1 MSRFLYDIKPESVDS
16 LHFCAAARKRVCIQN
31 RFPSLPRQPLSIQEA
46 LSSTSKWWP
55 SWDPRTKLNCLVTVI
70 GSAKLTERI
79 KLRLERSIG
88 EPTRSDKTV
97 CAPRIEAEV
106 ALHRLGIPLKNV
118 VSVDISVSKRDVIR
132 SWWEQANQKGN
143 LIEITDIQTINGS
156 DIETWIRSSGG
167 FDLVI
172 GRSPCNNLAGGNRV
186 SRDRLEGQH
195 CSLFYQ
201 YVRVLGLVRNMM
213 S

>member
-1 MSRFLYDIKPESVDS
+1 MSFIMGLMCS
-16 LHFCAAARKRVCIQN
+16 LF
-31 RFPSLPRQPLSIQEA
+31 SG
-46 LSSTSKWWP
+46 
-55 SWDPRTKLNCLVTVI
+55 I
-70 GSAKLTERI
+70 G
-79 KLRLERSIG
+79 G
-88 EPTRSDKTV
+88 
-97 CAPRIEAEV
+97 AEV

-118 VSVDISVSKRDVIR
+118 VSVEISVSKRDVIR
-132 SWWEQANQKGN
+132 NWWEQANQKGN

-156 DIETWIRSSGG
+156 DIETWIRSFGG

-172 GRSPCNNLAGGNRV
+172 GGSPCNNLAGGNRV
-186 SRDRLEGQH
+186 SRDRLECQH

>member
-79 KLRLERSIG
+79 KLRLERS
-88 EPTRSDKTV
+88 
-97 CAPRIEAEV
+97 IEAEV

>member
-1 MSRFLYDIKPESVDS
+1 MKDECHHGINVLSVFS
-16 LHFCAAARKRVCIQN
+16 G
-31 RFPSLPRQPLSIQEA
+31 
-46 LSSTSKWWP
+46 
-55 SWDPRTKLNCLVTVI
+55 I
-70 GSAKLTERI
+70 G
-79 KLRLERSIG
+79 G
-88 EPTRSDKTV
+88 
-97 CAPRIEAEV
+97 AEV
-106 ALHRLGIPLKNV
+106 ALHRLGIPLKNM

-132 SWWEQANQKGN
+132 SLWGQTNQKGN

-172 GRSPCNNLAGGNRV
+172 GGSPCNNLAGGNRV

>member
-1 MSRFLYDIKPESVDS
+1 MSFIMGLICS
-16 LHFCAAARKRVCIQN
+16 LF
-31 RFPSLPRQPLSIQEA
+31 SG
-46 LSSTSKWWP
+46 
-55 SWDPRTKLNCLVTVI
+55 I
-70 GSAKLTERI
+70 G
-79 KLRLERSIG
+79 G
-88 EPTRSDKTV
+88 
-97 CAPRIEAEV
+97 AEV

-118 VSVDISVSKRDVIR
+118 VSVEISVSKRDVIR

-156 DIETWIRSSGG
+156 DIETWIWSFGG

-172 GRSPCNNLAGGNRV
+172 GGSPCNNLAGGNRV

-201 YVRVLGLVRNMM
+201 YVRVLGLIRNMM

>member
-79 KLRLERSIG
+79 KLRLERSI
-88 EPTRSDKTV
+88 
-97 CAPRIEAEV
+97 
-106 ALHRLGIPLKNV
+106 
-118 VSVDISVSKRDVIR
+118 VSKRDVIR

-167 FDLVI
+167 FDVVI
-172 GRSPCNNLAGGNRV
+172 GGSPCNNLAGGNRV